1 MYQSKREEM
10 ECLLTF
16 DKQLNEWHLYSDVP
30 TLNRKWEHVVEPERK
45 EYNRN
50 GQLVLLEGTV
60 TGTVSVSKKRKLTEE
75 QKAALAARL
84 NGTK

>member
-1 MYQSKREEM
+1 VETAPREEQ
-10 ECLLTF
+10 ECLLTY
-16 DKQLNEWHLYSDVP
+16 DKELNEWHLYSNVP
-30 TLNRKWEHVVEPERK
+30 TLNRKWGHVVEPERK
-45 EYNRN
+45 EYNSN

>member
-1 MYQSKREEM
+1 METAPREEQ
-10 ECLLTF
+10 ECLITL
-16 DKQLNEWHLYSDVP
+16 DRELNEWHYYSDVP
-30 TLNRKWEHVVEPERK
+30 TLNRKWEHVVDAERK
-45 EYNRN
+45 EYNST
-50 GQLVLLEGTV
+50 GQITLLEGTV